1 MRTGIPGEP
10 IIDHL
15 SVFED
20 DGYTKHPGLII
31 SDFTVTVW
39 RDGNDIPYTVSI
51 VEVDAMGEYL
61 VSFIP
66 SVVGF
71 WKVEAWCHYND
82 DIFITE
88 VEVRSTDTSGIEEL
102 LQNIMDGG
110 TGAFVAPDDSLHSLK
125 ADLRRVLGLLH
136 RNAILDRQTYDDL
149 GRLTS
154 ARLRVF
160 TERSKVP
167 AIPGG
172 EEVDGLLHKYTIE
185 STYDA
190 YGETKFR
197 LLEDL

>member
-20 DGYTKHPGLII
+20 DGYTKHSGLTI
-31 SDFTVTVW
+31 SDFSVTVW
-39 RDGNDIPYTVSI
+39 RDGNEIPYAVSI

-71 WKVEAWCHYND
+71 WKVESWCHYND
-82 DIFITE
+82 DIFATE
-88 VEVRSTDTSGIEEL
+88 VEVRSADVSSIEEL

-110 TGAFVAPDDSLHSLK
+110 TGNFVSEDSLHALK